1 MRQSPTFSM
10 RTGLRS
16 WLLAPLLTLVLA
28 ACGGSAV
35 DTREPADESVSASA
49 APLADVRV
57 RLMAANIT
65 SGNGQSYDPGEG
77 IRIFQGTQPDVVM
90 IQEFNYGNNSASALR
105 SFVDTAFGTG
115 FHYSRETGAQIP
127 NGVISR
133 WPIVSSGQWNDPVVS
148 NRDFA
153 WARIDVPGSKD
164 LWVVSVHLLNS
175 GSAGD
180 RNNEAIELVKRIN
193 ELVPVGDY
201 LTIGGDFNTDSRTES
216 CFSTFNQV
224 VTTNGP
230 HPVDQNG
237 DPDTNSNRN
246 KPYDHVLVDSDLRAY
261 QTPTVLGSSSFSA
274 GVVVDTRVYTPLSDI
289 SPAQYGDSASTN
301 MQHMAVIKDF
311 LIPADTTPP
320 PPASVTVVSPNG
332 GESWTGGLNGT
343 ITWTASNVTNVKL
356 EYTLDGSTW
365 NVITASTPASAGSYG
380 WTVPGTA
387 TTTARVR
394 VSDAS
399 NVATSDTSDGAFTI
413 TAPGPTPDPV
423 ITQETEV
430 NNTAAGANG
439 RVAAGTNVTGSVS
452 TSTDIDWFKFTV
464 TAPGFVTVK
473 LTMPGTG
480 DLDWYLYSGSNV
492 TTYLTRGYTTAN
504 PEVGTYNVSAAG
516 TYYVKV
522 VGYAGATSSYTL
534 NVSGAVVQP

>member
-1 MRQSPTFSM
+1 MRHSPTFST
-10 RTGLRS
+10 RTGRWS
-16 WLLAPLLTLVLA
+16 WLLAPLLTLALA

-35 DTREPADESVSASA
+35 DSREPVDEGVSTSE

-65 SGNGQSYDPGEG
+65 SGNGQSYGSEG
-77 IRIFQGTQPDVVM
+77 IRIFQGTRPDVVM
-90 IQEFNYGNNSASALR
+90 LQEFNYQDNSAAALR

-115 FHYSRETGAQIP
+115 FYYSRETGAQIP

-133 WPIVSSGQWNDPVVS
+133 WPILASGQWNDPVVS

-153 WARIDVPGSKD
+153 WARIDAPGSKD

-175 GSAGD
+175 GTSGD

-193 ELVPVGDY
+193 ELVPAGDY
-201 LTIGGDFNTDSRTES
+201 LAIGGDFNTDSRSES
-216 CFSTFNQV
+216 CFTTFEQV
-224 VTTNGP
+224 VTTSGP
-230 HPVDQNG
+230 HPVDQKG
-237 DPDTNSNRN
+237 DPDTNANRN
-246 KPYDHVLVDSDLRAY
+246 KPYDHVLVDLDLRAY
-261 QTPTVLGSSSFSA
+261 QTPTVLGSSSFTA

-289 SPAQYGDSASTN
+289 SPAQFGDSGSTN

-311 LIPADTTPP
+311 LIPADTTTPT
-320 PPASVTVVSPNG
+320 ASVTVVAPNG
-332 GESWTGGLNGT
+332 GESWTGGLSGT

-365 NVITASTPASAGSYG
+365 NVITASTPASAGSYS

-387 TTTARVR
+387 TTVAKVR
-394 VSDAS
+394 VSDTA
-399 NVATSDTSDGAFTI
+399 NVATSDTSDAAFTI
-413 TAPGPTPDPV
+413 TDPGPTPDPV
-423 ITQETEV
+423 ITQETEA

-464 TAPGFVTVK
+464 TGPGLVTVK

-492 TTYLTRGYTTAN
+492 STYLTRGYTTAN
-504 PEVGTYNVSAAG
+504 PEVGTYSVPAAG

-522 VGYAGATSSYTL
+522 VGYAGATSNYTL
-534 NVSGAVVQP
+534 NVSGTAVQP